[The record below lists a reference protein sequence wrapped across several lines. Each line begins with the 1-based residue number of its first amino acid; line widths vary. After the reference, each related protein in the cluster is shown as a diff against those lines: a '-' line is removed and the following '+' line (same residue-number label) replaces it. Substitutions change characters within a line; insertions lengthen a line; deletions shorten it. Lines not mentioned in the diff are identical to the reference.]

1 MVVELPGLMDK
12 IIATPGLQ
20 IIATLISTFQNDCVC
35 VCVCVVYV
43 SGEVS
48 VLNGSPG
55 FVSSSMKSIIK
66 GSKVAIKRMKGE
78 NQTECIPLNLIS
90 FL

>member
-1 MVVELPGLMDK
+1 MMVVELPGLMDK

-48 VLNGSPG
+48 VLNGSP
-55 FVSSSMKSIIK
+55 
-66 GSKVAIKRMKGE
+66 E
-78 NQTECIPLNLIS
+78 LIYEKYN
-90 FL
+90 